1 MFSAHEYIIGP
12 GDQAMNFCK
21 LLVLSAATVAFSA
34 QPGLANHCSQ
44 DIDRAWVQVNA
55 KIQARIGAGRSAPQS
70 TIALLHHQPTPGSI
84 ASAEEKLGERWLPM
98 EAAVIALGRAREA
111 DRTNDVG
118 ACKQAL
124 AEVQRAI
131 VR

>member
-1 MFSAHEYIIGP
+1 MLISFRGGEDVTIH
-12 GDQAMNFCK
+12 Q
-21 LLVLSAATVAFSA
+21 LLVLSAAAFALSTLPSRA
-34 QPGLANHCSQ
+34 SPCAY
-44 DIDRAWVQVNA
+44 DIDRAWVEVGA

-84 ASAEEKLGERWLPM
+84 ASAEEKLGERWLQM

-111 DRTNDVG
+111 DRTNDIG
-118 ACKQAL
+118 ACEQAL